1 MGYSAIPPQR
11 ISTQPL
17 RDAGAG
23 WRAFEKVLHHPRVRS
38 DQSGVRH
45 DLWAQH
51 VRLGHKLARKHE
63 HGSLV
68 PGWAARQRCR
78 RSVTERRSALGAR
91 RISQVH
97 SGRAGPRHAI
107 RRSTGNE
114 PAAEAVKAGPCG
126 ATTDWLRHRVA
137 KLSRMTTEPG
147 NVRPHRWTET
157 NRRPFGGLD
166 RSVRLH

>member
-1 MGYSAIPPQR
+1 EG
-11 ISTQPL
+11 L
-17 RDAGAG
+17 GAE
-23 WRAFEKVLHHPRVRS
+23 A
-38 DQSGVRH
+38 
-45 DLWAQH
+45 
-51 VRLGHKLARKHE
+51 VRLGNKLGRKHE

-97 SGRAGPRHAI
+97 SGRGGPRHAI

-126 ATTDWLRHRVA
+126 ATTEWSRHRVA

-157 NRRPFGGLD
+157 NPRTFGGLD
-166 RSVRLH
+166 PSCCLH